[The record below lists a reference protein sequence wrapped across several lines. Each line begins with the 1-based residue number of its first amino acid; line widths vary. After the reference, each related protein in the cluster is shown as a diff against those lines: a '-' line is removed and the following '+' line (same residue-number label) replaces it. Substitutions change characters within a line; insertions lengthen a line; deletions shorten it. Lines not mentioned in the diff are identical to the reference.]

1 MARLHYSFHN
11 ISKSC
16 VDGLYVLELDE
27 VGGFGRSFVMNE
39 ESAKQLF
46 IKLKKLMEEN
56 TVEHTIM
63 GMKNE
68 VKDV

>member
-1 MARLHYSFHN
+1 MACLHYSFHN

-27 VGGFGRSFVMNE
+27 VGGFGRSFVMTE

-46 IKLKKLMEEN
+46 IKLKELLDEE
-56 TVEHTIM
+56 VE
-63 GMKNE
+63 
-68 VKDV
+68 